1 VNGPWPVKS
10 LAAGLLVW
18 LVWAA
23 SSGGTLDEAH
33 IQVTVSGDTAWVIAW
48 YRFAGTG
55 DSLRLNATRPAGQ
68 TLIFQGVDGAIDFR
82 LDTLPAR
89 FQLVSH
95 QADSA
100 PALDVRYHVIG
111 ALDSIPLFVPEPPTA
126 PGRSEVLVRVFGSA
140 MPARHAVPSF
150 RREGGDGWLA
160 HPERVPVFVALTT
173 GR

>member
-1 VNGPWPVKS
+1 VRS

-18 LVWAA
+18 LAGAA

-33 IQVTVSGDTAWVIAW
+33 IQIAVRGDTASVIAW

-55 DSLRLNATRPAGQ
+55 GSLRLGATRPAGQ
-68 TLIFQGVDGAIDFR
+68 TLIFQGVDDAIDFR

-89 FQLVSH
+89 FELVSH
-95 QADSA
+95 QADPA

-111 ALDSIPLFVPEPPTA
+111 ALDSIPLFVPKPPTA
-126 PGRSEVLVRVFGSA
+126 PGRSEVLIRVFGSA
-140 MPARHAVPSF
+140 TPARHAVPSF
-150 RREGGDGWLA
+150 RREPGDGWLA
-160 HPERVPVFVALTT
+160 HPDRVPACVTLTT